1 MSLHYEARFAAI
13 GGQGII
19 TAGTFLA
26 TAATMEGKFAAQ
38 SPTYT
43 SQVRGGPTKVDV
55 IIGDEEILFPKGNQL
70 DLFLAMAQ
78 RPYDLYYREMKEDA
92 LIIVEENLVQN
103 IHDDGHRVVRLPIIE
118 LAEKE
123 IGLNVTTSVIAIGA
137 VVALTEIVKPETM
150 QRAIL
155 SRVPK
160 GTEAI
165 NMRAFEVGLEVARP
179 FFK

>member
-1 MSLHYEARFAAI
+1 MSFHYEARFAAI

-26 TAATMEGKFAAQ
+26 TAATMEGMIAAQ

-55 IIGDEEILFPKGNQL
+55 IISDREILFPKGNQL

-78 RPYDLYYREMKEDA
+78 RPYDLYYTDMKEDA
-92 LIIVEENLVQN
+92 LIIVEENLVSN
-103 IHDDGHRVVRLPIIE
+103 IHDDGHRVIKLPIIE

-123 IGLNVTTSVIAIGA
+123 IGLNVTTSVIATGA

-160 GTEAI
+160 GTEAV
-165 NMRAFEVGLEVARP
+165 NMRAFQVGLDVAKSFR
-179 FFK
+179 

>member
-1 MSLHYEARFAAI
+1 MSFHYEARFAAI

-19 TAGTFLA
+19 TAGAFLA
-26 TAATMEGKFAAQ
+26 TAATMEGKYASQ

-55 IIGDEEILFPKGNQL
+55 IISDEEILFPKGNKL

-78 RPYDLYYREMKEDA
+78 QPYDRYYRELKSNS
-92 LIIVEENLVQN
+92 LVIVEENLVKN
-103 IHDDGHRVVRLPIIE
+103 VRDDGHRVVRVPIIE

-123 IGLNVTTSVIAIGA
+123 IGLSVTTSVIATGL
-137 VVALTEIVKPETM
+137 VVALTEIVSAETM
-150 QRAIL
+150 QKAIL

-160 GTEAI
+160 GTEAL
-165 NMRAFEVGLEVARP
+165 NMKAFELGLEVGG
-179 FFK
+179 KLK

>member
-1 MSLHYEARFAAI
+1 MSFHYEARFAAI

-19 TAGTFLA
+19 TSGTFLA
-26 TAATMEGKFAAQ
+26 TAATMEGMTAAQ

-55 IIGDEEILFPKGNQL
+55 IIGEREILFPKGNQL

-78 RPYDLYYREMKEDA
+78 RPYDLYYTDMKDDA
-92 LIIVEENLVQN
+92 LVIVEENLVPN
-103 IHDDGHRVVRLPIIE
+103 VHDDGHRVIKLPIIE

-123 IGLNVTTSVIAIGA
+123 IGLNVTTSVIAIGV

-165 NMRAFEVGLEVARP
+165 NMRAFQVGLDVAKP
-179 FFK
+179 FR

>member
-1 MSLHYEARFAAI
+1 MSFHFEARFGAI

-19 TAGTFLA
+19 TAGAFLA
-26 TAATMEGKFAAQ
+26 TAAIMQGLNAVQ

-55 IIGDEEILFPKGNQL
+55 IISEEEILFNRGTKL
-70 DLFLAMAQ
+70 DLFLATAQ
-78 RPYDLYYREMKEDA
+78 RPYDLYYTDLKDDT
-92 LIIVEENLVQN
+92 LVILEENLVKN
-103 IHDDGHRVVRLPIIE
+103 VREDGRKIIKVPIIE

-123 IGLNVTTSVIAIGA
+123 IGLTVTTSVIATGI
-137 VVALTEIVKPETM
+137 VVALTEIVKPDTM
-150 QRAIL
+150 KEAIL

-165 NMRAFEVGLEVARP
+165 NIRAFELGYEVGKKYR
-179 FFK
+179 

>member
-26 TAATMEGKFAAQ
+26 TAAIMEGKFAAQ

-55 IIGDEEILFPKGNQL
+55 IVSDEEVLFPKGNQL

-78 RPYDLYYREMKEDA
+78 RPYDLYYREMKPDA

-123 IGLNVTTSVIAIGA
+123 IGLGVTTSVIATGA
-137 VVALTEIVKPETM
+137 VVALTGIVKPETM

-155 SRVPK
+155 DRVPK

-165 NMRAFEVGLEVARP
+165 NMRAFEVGLEIAAP
-179 FFK
+179 FAT